1 MKKGSIATFVALVL
15 AMPVMGAT
23 PALANSRINAE
34 RNYQGIVTS
43 IIDGDSIRVNLDD
56 GPTREVRLIGVD
68 SPEKK
73 RCYHE
78 KSKAFAGSRLKGKRV
93 TLRTDPRR
101 DESDRS
107 RLFAYVHVGGQ
118 LFNIETIRGGYA
130 RERAYGPKF
139 QMRSSFKAAQRQA
152 KSEDL
157 GLWNACS

>member
-1 MKKGSIATFVALVL
+1 MFVALVL
-15 AMPVMGAT
+15 AVPVMGAT
-23 PALANSRINAE
+23 PAMANAEINAE

-43 IIDGDSIRVNLDD
+43 IIDGDSIRVDLDS

-68 SPEKK
+68 SPEKR
-73 RCYHE
+73 RCYHQ
-78 KSKAFAGSRLKGKRV
+78 KSKAFAGNRLEGKRV

-118 LFNIETIRGGYA
+118 LFNIEAIQSGHA
-130 RERAYGPKF
+130 RERAYGPKY
-139 QMRSSFKAAQRQA
+139 QMRSEFKTAQKEAKRQ
-152 KSEDL
+152 DR